1 MSLTGAEFSTGAA
14 VRNAEIV
21 RELDRTRLI
30 GLWRALRVLVTVVG
44 LMLFTMW
51 QQSRISDLG
60 YRLRQVDRAR
70 EDEER
75 LLEHLKLELD
85 TLRAPSR
92 LAAQAGRLR
101 LEPPGPAAAFVIERV
116 ISSEP
121 PGGSVVAAR

>member
-101 LEPPGPAAAFVIERV
+101 LEPPGPSAAFVIERV